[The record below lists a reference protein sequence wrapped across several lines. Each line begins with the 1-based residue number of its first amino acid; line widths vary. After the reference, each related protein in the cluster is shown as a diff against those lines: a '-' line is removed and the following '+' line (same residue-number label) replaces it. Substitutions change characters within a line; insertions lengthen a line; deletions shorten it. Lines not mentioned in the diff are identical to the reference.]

1 MDVVQK
7 IKDLSKMAF
16 DENGDTRERLN
27 AATIALQLVEQ
38 YLLVE
43 FKKKIENGDTR
54 ERLNAA
60 TIALRLV
67 EQYLLVEFKKKKIEI
82 AASELAD
89 FLKKFANPDF
99 VEVVAV
105 QAEKIADSFDRALGS
120 VGRVLGS
127 VKRVSDSLS
136 QSAEESPGRGRRGGK
151 RKYGGR

>member
-16 DENGDTRERLN
+16 DEG
-27 AATIALQLVEQ
+27 
-38 YLLVE
+38 
-43 FKKKIENGDTR
+43 GDTR

-67 EQYLLVEFKKKKIEI
+67 EQYLLVEFKQKKIEI
-82 AASELAD
+82 VASELAD

-105 QAEKIADSFDRALGS
+105 QAEKIADNFDRILGS
-120 VGRVLGS
+120 GKRVLDRFTQNTG
-127 VKRVSDSLS
+127 
-136 QSAEESPGRGRRGGK
+136 AGEPGRGRKRGK